1 MAHSFLS
8 ISTKTTVMPN
18 QGNKS
23 KGQAG
28 IVQKKKSSTVPSKE
42 KQATEVNAA
51 KHSNGADGQKG
62 DTGSSANKESK
73 KTSGSSGN
81 D

>member
-1 MAHSFLS
+1 
-8 ISTKTTVMPN
+8 MPN

-23 KGQAG
+23 KGQSG
-28 IVQKKKSSTVPSKE
+28 IVQKKKTPTMPSKE
-42 KQATEVNAA
+42 KQGTEVNAA

-62 DTGSSANKESK
+62 DTGSSANEESK
-73 KTSGSSGN
+73 TSSGGSGN